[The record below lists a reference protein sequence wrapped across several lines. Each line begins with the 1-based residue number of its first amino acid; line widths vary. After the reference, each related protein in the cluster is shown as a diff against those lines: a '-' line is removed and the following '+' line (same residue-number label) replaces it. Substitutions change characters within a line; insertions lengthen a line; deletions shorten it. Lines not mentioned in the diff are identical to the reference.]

1 MLISLTWYER
11 VVDPRQAAITGLT
24 RDGVFL
30 IEDGKVTTPV
40 NNFRW
45 NESPI
50 TMLAN
55 CDALTKQTWRVER
68 NVRVPALRANE
79 FNMASLSEAV

>member
-1 MLISLTWYER
+1 
-11 VVDPRQAAITGLT
+11 
-24 RDGVFL
+24 
-30 IEDGKVTTPV
+30 
-40 NNFRW
+40 
-45 NESPI
+45 
-50 TMLAN
+50 MLAN